1 MSGAVFFYL
10 IPIRKKV
17 AYSNLSLCFPDKDH
31 SFKKS
36 IVKEN
41 YINLGIN
48 LFEFFYLPKLNNK
61 RLKDLTFFKNEYIAE
76 ESRKK
81 GKGTLFLSGHYSNWE
96 LTAFSFSMLFG
107 ISLKIIAKPQGSE
120 VLNRK
125 INSYREM
132 SGNEIIQTGYSLR
145 AIFDKLENNDIVCFL
160 IDQSAHPDY
169 SVYIN
174 FLGQNTSAFSGPA
187 KIALKKRPELI
198 LGYGVRNKNYK
209 YEIFLSNI
217 NYEDINEYN
226 PENIKLLTQRIQTE
240 FEKIILKN
248 PGQWLWLHK
257 RFKHVR

>member
-17 AYSNLSLCFPDKDH
+17 AYHNLGLCFPDKDH

-41 YINLGIN
+41 YINLGIDM
-48 LFEFFYLPKLNNK
+48 LEFFYLPKLN
-61 RLKDLTFFKNEYIAE
+61 KDTLESLTNFKNENVAE
-76 ESRKK
+76 ESRSK

-96 LTAFSFSMLFG
+96 LTAYSFSKLFG

-132 SGNEIIQTGYSLR
+132 GGNEIIQTGYSLR
-145 AIFDKLENNDIVCFL
+145 AIFEKLANNDMICFL

-169 SVYIN
+169 SVYIK
-174 FLGQNTSAFSGPA
+174 FLGQNTAAFSGPA

-198 LGYGVRNKNYK
+198 MGYALRDKDYK
-209 YEIFLSNI
+209 YEVFFSNI
-217 NYEDINEYN
+217 NYDDITEYN
-226 PENIKLLTQRIQTE
+226 SENIKLLTQRIQIE